1 MNDILYNDP
10 NSESIKSVRMPL
22 EDAMYYNEMVMN
34 NDFSRLYSEIQ
45 ANSFGRIGIA
55 VDTSNYRSHYY
66 SFGD

>member
-1 MNDILYNDP
+1 MNDILYNAPD
-10 NSESIKSVRMPL
+10 SESIKSVRMPL
-22 EDAMYYNEMVMN
+22 EDAMYYNEMVLN

-45 ANSFGRIGIA
+45 ANSFGRIGVA